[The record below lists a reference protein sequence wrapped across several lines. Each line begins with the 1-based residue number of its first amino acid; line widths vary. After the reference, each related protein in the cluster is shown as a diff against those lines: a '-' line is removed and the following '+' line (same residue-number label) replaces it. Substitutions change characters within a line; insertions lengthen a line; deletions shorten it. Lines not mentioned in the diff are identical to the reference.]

1 MRKRT
6 RIWPGPAR
14 HVTILI
20 SGTTSGDVVQLVR
33 TPACHVGGRG
43 FEPRRPRQFLW
54 IVYLPST
61 HLFSAHLARDALSL
75 IHNGIEKTHMESSQR
90 PDLRFLHSQ
99 YAMSHVKLAAFR
111 RLSTDAIKFSLNPGQ
126 PGALKVRPDGTVLDG
141 HHRLSI
147 LVERGENIDQLPREI
162 MDRES

>member
-1 MRKRT
+1 
-6 RIWPGPAR
+6 
-14 HVTILI
+14 
-20 SGTTSGDVVQLVR
+20 
-33 TPACHVGGRG
+33 
-43 FEPRRPRQFLW
+43 
-54 IVYLPST
+54 
-61 HLFSAHLARDALSL
+61 LFSAHLARDALSL

>member
-1 MRKRT
+1 
-6 RIWPGPAR
+6 
-14 HVTILI
+14 
-20 SGTTSGDVVQLVR
+20 
-33 TPACHVGGRG
+33 
-43 FEPRRPRQFLW
+43 
-54 IVYLPST
+54 
-61 HLFSAHLARDALSL
+61 LASDAPSL
-75 IHNGIEKTHMESSQR
+75 IHNGIGKTHMESSQR